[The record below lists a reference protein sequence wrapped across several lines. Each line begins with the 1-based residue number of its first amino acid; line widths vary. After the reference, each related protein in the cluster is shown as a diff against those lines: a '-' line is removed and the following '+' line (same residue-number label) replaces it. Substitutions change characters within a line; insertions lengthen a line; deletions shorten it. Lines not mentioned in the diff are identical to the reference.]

1 MKEVG
6 QKWAKYGRIPFIG
19 NVQKRQI
26 YRDKKQIS
34 WGTFLVVQW
43 LRLHASTAGGISA
56 QSLGRKLP
64 HAMWCG
70 QEKNTTQIAVY
81 VHGVH
86 VCAWLCNSEGKE
98 VEKKLI
104 CHSENKPKC
113 KPSILE
119 TYRTVFHVCV

>member
-43 LRLHASTAGGISA
+43 LRLYTPNTGGTSLIPDLGTKIPTATGCKKVSEAGGERGGK
-56 QSLGRKLP
+56 SLLTV
-64 HAMWCG
+64 
-70 QEKNTTQIAVY
+70 EFLF
-81 VHGVH
+81 GV
-86 VCAWLCNSEGKE
+86 AKMFWN
-98 VEKKLI
+98 
-104 CHSENKPKC
+104 
-113 KPSILE
+113 
-119 TYRTVFHVCV
+119 

>member
-43 LRLHASTAGGISA
+43 LRLYTPNTGGTSLIPDLGTKIPTATGCKKKPSRLVGIRGW
-56 QSLGRKLP
+56 GREGWEISVNGRVSF
-64 HAMWCG
+64 WCG
-70 QEKNTTQIAVY
+70 KNVLELDSDDIDLFT
-81 VHGVH
+81 
-86 VCAWLCNSEGKE
+86 L
-98 VEKKLI
+98 
-104 CHSENKPKC
+104 
-113 KPSILE
+113 SIFTEHLME
-119 TYRTVFHVCV
+119 IK